1 VLPNAC
7 PKQPSRAAE
16 KKQRRRVADVRWLAV
31 CALVR
36 ARDRYKCRHCGSTF
50 MVEAHHIRFRS
61 MGGEDTTEN
70 VALLC
75 KPCHSEIHAYRL
87 AVSGNADKNLRF
99 EVLRG

>member
-1 VLPNAC
+1 
-7 PKQPSRAAE
+7 
-16 KKQRRRVADVRWLAV
+16 
-31 CALVR
+31 
-36 ARDRYKCRHCGSTF
+36 